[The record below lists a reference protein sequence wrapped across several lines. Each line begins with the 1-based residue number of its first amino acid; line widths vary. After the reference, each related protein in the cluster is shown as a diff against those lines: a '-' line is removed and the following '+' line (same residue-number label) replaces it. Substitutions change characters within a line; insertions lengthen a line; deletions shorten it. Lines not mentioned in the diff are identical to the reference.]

1 MKLKTTGLL
10 ASSKAVLCC
19 SSFALFSCVCS
30 SMIYRVTLS
39 KGWISK
45 DTDCCC
51 GDERQLFFL
60 WCDCLLIGSSEGT
73 ARMTQHCVWRL
84 MSLFLSSLTSPVS
97 QSSSIFPR
105 VTRRRKQIRAC
116 HRKWNQTRLPSV
128 ARKLR
133 NRLPRSD
140 QCPSRSVW
148 HLLNITDLIFIVRSE
163 NISLQ
168 IGNGLYKNR
177 GGNFM
182 SGAPVTSCH
191 EFMTEVLT
199 IGPKP
204 PLNF

>member
-97 QSSSIFPR
+97 QSSSIFPPCHPETETEPC
-105 VTRRRKQIRAC
+105 VSPEMEPDPVAKCSQETEKQIAQIRAVSLSLALTLAKY
-116 HRKWNQTRLPSV
+116 HRSYLYCQEREHFSTNWEWPQHKQRGECCIRQTYS
-128 ARKLR
+128 R
-133 NRLPRSD
+133 N
-140 QCPSRSVW
+140 
-148 HLLNITDLIFIVRSE
+148 
-163 NISLQ
+163 
-168 IGNGLYKNR
+168 
-177 GGNFM
+177 
-182 SGAPVTSCH
+182 H
-191 EFMTEVLT
+191 EK
-199 IGPKP
+199 GP
-204 PLNF
+204 